1 MDRTAPG
8 ASSALA
14 TWPLRDLD
22 VPGLRRSG
30 VRPVPFRQFVL
41 KVRSRC
47 NLACSYCYIYEG
59 ADSTWRER
67 PTQVTGATV
76 RDTAAR
82 IAEHVRTH
90 RLTSVRVDLHGGEPL
105 LGGAGPLLRHVT
117 TLREALPA
125 NCAVD
130 FGLQTNGTLLTTR
143 ALTDLTA
150 AGIRVGLSLDGGS
163 ARHNLLRT
171 DHGGRPAWPAVAR
184 AARLLARH
192 PGAYAGILCTIDLSN
207 DATDVVSSLF
217 ELHPPALDLLLPHA
231 NWSTPPP
238 GVAPA
243 DPGMLRLPHDR
254 PTPYGDW
261 LAEAFDLWWARRSR
275 PSVRIR
281 LFSEIIAL
289 LLGRPSVT
297 EAVGLSPVA
306 TVVIDT
312 DGAIE
317 QVDSLKTAYEGAPA
331 TGLDV
336 RRNSFD
342 EALDHPGIAARHLGR
357 DALGPACRECPLVAV
372 CGGGNYAH
380 RYLALSGFRHP
391 TVYCADMARLIRH
404 VSDRLSTEIGTSP

>member
-1 MDRTAPG
+1 M
-8 ASSALA
+8 
-14 TWPLRDLD
+14 RDLD

-41 KVRSRC
+41 KVHSRC

-67 PTQVTGATV
+67 PTRVADVTM
-76 RDTAAR
+76 RHTAAR
-82 IAEHVRTH
+82 VAEHVRTH
-90 RLTSVRVDLHGGEPL
+90 RLTSVRIDLHGGEPL
-105 LGGAGPLLRHVT
+105 LGGTAPLLRYVA
-117 TLREALPA
+117 LVRESVPA
-125 NCAVD
+125 DCAVD
-130 FGLQTNGTLLTTR
+130 FGLQTNGTLLTPG
-143 ALTDLTA
+143 AVAELAA
-150 AGIRVGLSLDGGS
+150 AGVRIGLSLDGGS
-163 ARHNLLRT
+163 PRHNLQRA
-171 DHGGRPAWPAVAR
+171 DHAGRPAWPAVAR
-184 AARLLARH
+184 AASLLSRH
-192 PGAYAGILCTIDLSN
+192 PDTYAGILCTIDLVN
-207 DATDVVSSLF
+207 DPTEVASSLF
-217 ELHPPALDLLLPHA
+217 ALRPPALDLLLPHA

-238 GVAPA
+238 GIAPA
-243 DPGMLRLPHDR
+243 DPTAVRLPHDR

-261 LAEAFDLWWARRSR
+261 LAEAFDLWWTRRGE
-275 PSVRIR
+275 PPVRIR
-281 LFSEIIAL
+281 LFSEIITL

-306 TVVIDT
+306 TVVVDT

-342 EALDHPGIAARHLGR
+342 QALEHPGIAARHLGR
-357 DALGPACRECPLVAV
+357 DALGAGCRACPLTAV

-380 RYLALSGFRHP
+380 RYSAHSGFRHP

-404 VSDRLSTEIGTSP
+404 IAGRVRAEMGTST